1 MGFYTESALRYNFCS
16 MRQKRFCGARTRRGT
31 PCQCKAIETK
41 RGAWRCRLH
50 GGLSTGAQT
59 PEGLA
64 RVSAAARA
72 RWARYR
78 AAAPANRE
86 ETGTGDFLRTT
97 RERAGASW
105 GATMDT
111 GSVQKRGPRRPYT
124 PELAHRIYHRL
135 SEGESLRSICRDA
148 DMPSTSTVLAWV
160 AKRPDFQRS
169 YDLGRENGREAIG
182 DEVLDIADNVWRRN
196 SPTAIEDARREI
208 DAKKWQLARMTSKRR
223 KPRVAWA

>member
-1 MGFYTESALRYNFCS
+1 LLSNGKQWWL
-16 MRQKRFCGARTRRGT
+16 MRRKRLCEATTRRGT
-31 PCQCKAIETK
+31 PCQCKAIRTK

-50 GGLSTGAQT
+50 GGLSTGAKT

-78 AAAPANRE
+78 AA
-86 ETGTGDFLRTT
+86 GDFPRTT
-97 RERAGASW
+97 RVGAGASW

-111 GSVQKRGPRRPYT
+111 GSVQQRGRRSSYT
-124 PELAHRIYHRL
+124 PELAHRIYDRL
-135 SEGESLRSICRDA
+135 SAGESLRSICRDA
-148 DMPSTSTVLAWV
+148 DMPSMSTVLAWV
-160 AKRPDFQRS
+160 EKRPDFRRL
-169 YDLGRENGREAIG
+169 YDMARVNGLETIA
-182 DEVLDIADNVWRRN
+182 DEVLEIADNVWQRN

-223 KPRVAWA
+223 RPRVTGPN